1 MILTLLSRYNRF
13 WIMSVKL
20 PLIQLIRNTHVVMC
34 MAKMVKV
41 IMDERTDMAALSIL
55 LILSMIRGVA
65 SPKCNVRQ
73 GWTNFFLAPD
83 FLWRAILLTHLI
95 GHARNG
101 CSKRKSDQGTTRN
114 ITFCSFFT

>member
-1 MILTLLSRYNRF
+1 
-13 WIMSVKL
+13 
-20 PLIQLIRNTHVVMC
+20 MC
-34 MAKMVKV
+34 MTKMVKM

-83 FLWRAILLTHLI
+83 FL
-95 GHARNG
+95 
-101 CSKRKSDQGTTRN
+101 
-114 ITFCSFFT
+114 